1 MSPIKEQKIISKT
14 GVGGTEDL
22 YSCYFTFNS
31 GHSLSF
37 TVGYWALKQCGLM
50 SINGIQTAGRASNQE
65 IDEALQV
72 VIGGIGVYS
81 EAGNIMFSIMDTYWK
96 HAKYSPEQQTLYA
109 YLVNHPNTRII
120 HQMRNNAHP
129 SDCGSGGNHMLICM
143 LHLYPDQVGYDKAG
157 DYGTTE
163 LLELK
168 PNAKQT

>member
-1 MSPIKEQKIISKT
+1 MSLIKEQKITRKT

-31 GHSLSF
+31 GYSLSF
-37 TVGYWALKQCGLM
+37 TVGYWALRQCGLM
-50 SINGIQTAGRASNQE
+50 SISGIQSAGRASNQE
-65 IDEALQV
+65 IEEALQV

-81 EAGNIMFSIMDTYWK
+81 EAGNIMFSISDTYWK

-129 SDCGSGGNHMLICM
+129 SGYGDGGSHMLICM
-143 LHLYPDQVGYDKAG
+143 LHLYPDQVGYDKAE
-157 DYGTTE
+157 DYGTLDIRE
-163 LLELK
+163 LRS
-168 PNAKQT
+168 NAKQT